1 MGIGDRG
8 ILAVGSNVNEVAVNT
23 IKALIDEDSEVISLY
38 YGKEIGEDE
47 ANTLKDMV
55 EEACPDCEIELNY
68 GGQPVYYYIVS
79 VE

>member
-1 MGIGDRG
+1 M
-8 ILAVGSNVNEVAVNT
+8 
-23 IKALIDEDSEVISLY
+23 IDEDSEVISLY

-47 ANTLKDMV
+47 ANALRDMV
-55 EEACPDCEIELNY
+55 EEAYPDCEIELNY